1 MKKTLKYKNRKRK
14 TQKGGSLMRGLKP
27 DSMRS
32 TRSGSVKSTGSGS
45 GSIRSTRG
53 LTMSKAP
60 QFTNTLQSR
69 IKKRKLLNQDYPSLF
84 KHYNSTYNTKRS
96 NHDLYEEGIHIQP
109 IPKNVPKPIVNQFM
123 LRYIQDP
130 SNKFKPVLTHIES
143 KRSGPV
149 GSQIPVFAYTKSD
162 SALTEL
168 TRYHPDVLRDI
179 NYQIQLDNL
188 IKDYDFNVSRT
199 PNDIEKTLFL
209 DKLESDANKLFANK
223 NKNKPHIYDY
233 GKNGSTETHDYAI
246 VSPNDE
252 PPL

>member
-14 TQKGGSLMRGLKP
+14 TQKGGSSIRGLKP
-27 DSMRS
+27 GSGFGPGHGSVRS
-32 TRSGSVKSTGSGS
+32 NRSGSMKSTG
-45 GSIRSTRG
+45 G
-53 LTMSKAP
+53 LTMSKSK
-60 QFTNTLQSR
+60 QFTNTLKSR
-69 IKKRKLLNQDYPSLF
+69 IKKHKLTTADFPRLF
-84 KHYNSTYNTKRS
+84 KIYNSNYNTNRS
-96 NHDLYEEGIHIQP
+96 NHDLHNGIHIQP
-109 IPKNVPKPIVNQFM
+109 IPENVPKPIVNKFM
-123 LRYIQDP
+123 LEYIQNP
-130 SNKFKPVLTHIES
+130 SYKFKPVLTHIES

-162 SALTEL
+162 SALAEL

-199 PNDIEKTLFL
+199 PNDIEKTLLL